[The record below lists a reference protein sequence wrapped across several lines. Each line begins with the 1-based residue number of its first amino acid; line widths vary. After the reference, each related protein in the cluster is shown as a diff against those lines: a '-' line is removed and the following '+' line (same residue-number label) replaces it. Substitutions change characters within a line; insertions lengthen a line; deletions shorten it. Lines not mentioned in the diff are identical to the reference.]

1 MDREFDSQHV
11 LEHIS
16 QRNLQYVVPK
26 RMRTSEKE
34 TARRLNR
41 RDIDRLIVFDLRRRD
56 DLPVGER
63 ADGTV

>member
-1 MDREFDSQHV
+1 MDSAEDLVSVFTMLMDRKFDSQYI

-34 TARRLNR
+34 TARRLNEC
-41 RDIDRLIVFDLRRRD
+41 DIDRRSIN
-56 DLPVGER
+56 
-63 ADGTV
+63 